1 MWYSK
6 YLEAY
11 GKTIDN
17 VSPDIFDTVKKRI
30 EALQSDEP
38 VASVVLIGYNEERH
52 LLAALW
58 ALSDMKCKYP
68 IEIIGVDNVSKDK
81 TAEVYER
88 CGVPYFTET
97 RKSCGWARSCGL
109 INAKGKYHINIEIG
123 RAHV

>member
-17 VSPDIFDTVKKRI
+17 VSPDTFDTVKKRI

-38 VASVVLIGYNEERH
+38 VASVVLSGYNEERH

-58 ALSDMKCKYP
+58 ALSDMK
-68 IEIIGVDNVSKDK
+68 
-81 TAEVYER
+81 
-88 CGVPYFTET
+88 
-97 RKSCGWARSCGL
+97 
-109 INAKGKYHINIEIG
+109 GKYLTVVIG
-123 RAHV
+123 IDKV